1 VGQYYWGGM
10 AGTFFF
16 IDPKED
22 LFALFMSQGPGQRDH
37 FRSMT
42 RAAIFGALE
51 D

>member
-1 VGQYYWGGM
+1 V

-22 LFALFMSQGPGQRDH
+22 LFGLFMSQGPGQRDY
-37 FRSMT
+37 FRTITRSMIY
-42 RAAIFGALE
+42 AALE